1 MKMEE
6 LVWAFL
12 PEGLEEYFEIESF
25 EKTDRR
31 FRIVLIEKNVVP
43 EDLSEEYRGKRVI
56 NSVLNGF
63 TMDDFPIRGRKGELS
78 LKRRS
83 WKFEGVE
90 KMLTRKIDLCI
101 EGTHL
106 EKEFADFLKE
116 LDRE

>member
-12 PEGLEEYFEIESF
+12 PEELEEYFEVESF
-25 EKTDRR
+25 EKTDRT

-43 EDLSEEYRGKRVI
+43 EELGEEYRGKRVV
-56 NSVLNGF
+56 NSVLNRF
-63 TMDDFPIRGRKGELS
+63 TMDDFPIRGRKGELI

-90 KMLTRKIDLCI
+90 KMVTRKIDLCI